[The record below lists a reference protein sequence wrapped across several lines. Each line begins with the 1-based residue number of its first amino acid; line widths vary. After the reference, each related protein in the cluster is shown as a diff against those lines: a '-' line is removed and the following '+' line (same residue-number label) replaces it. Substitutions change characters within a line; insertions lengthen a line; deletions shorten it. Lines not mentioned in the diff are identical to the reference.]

1 MRVMIPVRKLV
12 VVAMLAVTVA
22 LAGCTTSTAKP
33 NGVVTGFADA
43 CVGIQVG
50 SALPRVTVLL
60 YSGLT
65 VVASTTIKSGAKY
78 RFSVTPG
85 SYKVKAHQATPSFQ
99 YRPRGVVVRAD
110 HSVTTNFPDYC
121 K

>member
-1 MRVMIPVRKLV
+1 VIHKRCIVATVLV
-12 VVAMLAVTVA
+12 ALI

-33 NGVVTGFADA
+33 TGIVTGVADA
-43 CVGIQVG
+43 CVGIVLAG
-50 SALPRVTVLL
+50 STLPHVTVLL
-60 YSGLT
+60 YSGST

-85 SYKVKAHQATPSFQ
+85 FYKVNAQQATPRFQ
-99 YRPRGVVVRAD
+99 YRPKGVLVRAGQ
-110 HSVTTNFPDYC
+110 SVTANFPDYC

>member
-1 MRVMIPVRKLV
+1 
-12 VVAMLAVTVA
+12 
-22 LAGCTTSTAKP
+22 
-33 NGVVTGFADA
+33 VTGFADA
-43 CVGIQVG
+43 CVGLVLAG

-60 YSGLT
+60 YSGPT

-85 SYKVKAHQATPSFQ
+85 SYKVKAQQATPSFQ
-99 YRPRGVVVRAD
+99 YRPKGVVVRAGQ
-110 HSVTTNFPDYC
+110 SVTATFPDYC